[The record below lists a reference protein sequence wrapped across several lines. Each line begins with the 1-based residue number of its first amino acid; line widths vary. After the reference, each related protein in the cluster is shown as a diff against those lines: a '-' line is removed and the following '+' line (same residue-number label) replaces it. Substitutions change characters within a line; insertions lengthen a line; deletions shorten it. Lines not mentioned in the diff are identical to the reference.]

1 MSRIYKFYEKT
12 SAYFIRFATVNWI
25 DIYTRDLYFCAI
37 IEPRNFCRKNKGLEL
52 YAYVIR
58 NNHIHLIARAKE
70 GYVLSEIIRDFKKFI
85 AKEILNEIQI
95 KI

>member
-1 MSRIYKFYEKT
+1 MVDIFSRASYRD
-12 SAYFIRFATVNWI
+12 FIIASF
-25 DIYTRDLYFCAI
+25 D
-37 IEPRNFCRKNKGLEL
+37 FCRKNKGLEL

-95 KI
+95 GI